1 MAARGNSQERGSLET
16 LTLAGLGALAL
27 AARRGDD
34 LADELAQRIGV
45 ERDELRE
52 ALADVLAS
60 WRRELQRFGDSTGEA
75 AARVGTELGVASRD
89 ALGELELRVA
99 QLEHRLK
106 LLEDSP
112 VRRTESAPAESVRER
127 P

>member
-1 MAARGNSQERGSLET
+1 VNGAASGARPGLMAERASSDERGALET
-16 LTLAGLGALAL
+16 LALAGLGALAL

-34 LADELAQRIGV
+34 LADEIASRAGV

-60 WRRELQRFGDSTGEA
+60 WRREVQRLGDSTGDA
-75 AARVGTELGVASRD
+75 AVRVGSELGVASREAVAD
-89 ALGELELRVA
+89 LELRVA

-106 LLEDSP
+106 LLEDG
-112 VRRTESAPAESVRER
+112 
-127 P
+127 